1 MQFVEQKKLTATN
14 FLIAITIIAYI
25 IQTTIQSGSIL
36 MGLKYFRKDI
46 DSLLKEMF

>member
-1 MQFVEQKKLTATN
+1 MDDKIKMFGIDEHNAM
-14 FLIAITIIAYI
+14 YD
-25 IQTTIQSGSIL
+25 SYSIL